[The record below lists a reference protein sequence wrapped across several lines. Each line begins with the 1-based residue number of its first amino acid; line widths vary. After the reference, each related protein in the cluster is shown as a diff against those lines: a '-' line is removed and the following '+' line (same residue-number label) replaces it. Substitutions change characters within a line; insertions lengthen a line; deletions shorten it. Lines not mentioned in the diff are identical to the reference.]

1 MSEQGLDEIVQI
13 TVEDFDHDDHTGKIS
28 AERPKNMLCCFSFI
42 S

>member
-28 AERPKNMLCCFSFI
+28 AK
-42 S
+42 